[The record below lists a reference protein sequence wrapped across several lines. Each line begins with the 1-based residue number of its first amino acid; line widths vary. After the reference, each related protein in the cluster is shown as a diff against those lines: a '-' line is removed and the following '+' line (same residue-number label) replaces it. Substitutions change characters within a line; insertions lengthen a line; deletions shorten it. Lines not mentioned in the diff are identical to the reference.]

1 MVIEFAWCLVALARC
16 RMSGRASVE
25 SSGVVFVESRSDERW
40 KLGIRAVTLTL
51 LYPSEGALLTVARV
65 TVV

>member
-1 MVIEFAWCLVALARC
+1 MVIESAWCLVALARC

-25 SSGVVFVESRSDERW
+25 LSGVVIVESRSDERW
-40 KLGIRAVTLTL
+40 MGIRAITLTL
-51 LYPSEGALLTVARV
+51 LYPSEDALLAVARV